1 MIYVFDTDHLSLNQR
16 FDPSVTARL
25 THFDYREHQ
34 LLTTVINHQEQ
45 IAGRFEQIHRAK
57 DSVALVEA
65 YRLFK
70 ATIDYFKPW
79 QFLDYDDRAE
89 HHFQSARKSGIRIG
103 TMDLRIAAIC
113 IVNNAI
119 LITRNRKDFQQVPD
133 LKFEDWSV

>member
-16 FDPSVTARL
+16 FDPQVTARL
-25 THFDYREHQ
+25 NRFNYRQH
-34 LLTTVINHQEQ
+34 LLVTTVISHQEQ

-57 DSVALVEA
+57 GAIALVEA

-70 ATIDYFKPW
+70 VTIDYFKPW

-89 HHFQSARKSGIRIG
+89 QHFQSARRSGIRIG
-103 TMDLRIAAIC
+103 TMDLRIASIWM
-113 IVNNAI
+113 VHNAI
-119 LITRNRKDFQQVPD
+119 LVTRNRKDFQQVLG